1 MILDETFM
9 FSDDQDL
16 SQVAGAYDSTNVI
29 DLGVDRDMGNGV
41 PIPLLIQ
48 VTEDFASGGSATL
61 QVVLETDDNEAMASS
76 EILYT
81 SEVIVLAT
89 LVAGYKFVIN
99 FLPRENQQYLQL
111 VYTIGTAT
119 TTAGTVTAGITWGD
133 QASFTG

>member
-1 MILDETFM
+1 MILDETFL

-29 DLGVDRDMGNGV
+29 DLGVDRDVGIGV

-48 VTEDFASGGSATL
+48 VTEAFVGATATL
-61 QVVLETDDNEAMASS
+61 KVVLETDDNAAMSSS

-81 SEVIVLAT
+81 SELIGVAT
-89 LVAGYKFVIN
+89 LVAGYKFVMN
-99 FLPRENQQYLQL
+99 FLPRANQRYLQL

-119 TTAGTVTAGITWGD
+119 TTAGTVTAGITFGD
-133 QASFTG
+133 QASFSG